1 MTVGVRPEQFAP
13 LAVMSRS
20 GVDESV
26 HFGAVIGLNADGS
39 DAFAVGD
46 PAVTIY
52 PRSSTKPLQ
61 ALAMVRA
68 GLALP
73 PELLALVCASH
84 NGEEAHLNGVRK
96 ILAGAGLD
104 ESALGNT
111 AGHPLDVESQQKAIR
126 EGVAKT
132 PLQMNCSGKHAGM
145 LATCK
150 VNGWSL
156 DGYLDQSHPLQSAIT
171 DVVPTVA
178 GESAAAIGVDGCGA
192 PAHVVTLRGLA
203 RAFRAIAVGDAGG
216 AGSQVYIAMSQHPY
230 MVGGRGRHVTAIV
243 SSVQGLFAKDG
254 AEAVYA
260 AALPDGRAVALK
272 ISDGSGRG
280 EPTVLLAALAQL
292 GIDVSR
298 VPDTVHEIA
307 LGHGKPVGRL
317 RAVCFGDAAGA

>member
-1 MTVGVRPEQFAP
+1 MTVGVRPKQFAP

-26 HFGAVIGLNADGS
+26 HFGAVIGLNRDGS
-39 DAFAVGD
+39 DAFAIGD
-46 PAVTIY
+46 PTVTIY

-68 GLALP
+68 GLTLP

-84 NGEEAHLNGVRK
+84 NGEDVHLDGVRR
-96 ILAGAGLD
+96 ILAGAELD

-111 AGHPLDVESQQKAIR
+111 AGHPLDVESQQQAIR
-126 EGVAKT
+126 EGVAKS

-150 VNGWSL
+150 INGWSL
-156 DGYLDQSHPLQSAIT
+156 DGYLEESHPLQRVIT
-171 DVVPTVA
+171 DAIPTVA
-178 GESAAAIGVDGCGA
+178 GENATAIGTDGCGA

-203 RAFRAIAVGDAGG
+203 RSFRSIAVGDAGD
-216 AGSQVYIAMSQHPY
+216 AGNQVYTAMSQHPY

-243 SSVQGLFAKDG
+243 SSVNGLFAKDG

-292 GIDVSR
+292 GVDVSQ
-298 VPDTVHEIA
+298 VSDTVHEIA

-317 RAVCFGDAAGA
+317 RTVCFGDVAGA